1 MKASLLLLLLLV
13 GVNFSARAQSDKL
26 IKTQAYKAY
35 SRSGLE
41 KLRSGDSDGAIADFT
56 EAIKVAPAAGDE
68 ALAGSYVNRSVPFQS
83 KGDLD
88 AALADVNKAIK
99 IQPRSFVIYRN
110 RGLLFEKRKELDKA
124 LADYTKAIKISSEL
138 LSYLPPTMRGPQF
151 APAYLSR
158 GLLLLARGNDAE
170 AEKDFAKG
178 IELDPAS
185 KPRLEKKIQEVKEKR
200 PAKP

>member
-1 MKASLLLLLLLV
+1 MKERGRCSFASAAFPDALIHLISVLLRSVMKASLLLLLLLV

-88 AALADVNKAIK
+88 AALADVNKA
-99 IQPRSFVIYRN
+99 
-110 RGLLFEKRKELDKA
+110 
-124 LADYTKAIKISSEL
+124 
-138 LSYLPPTMRGPQF
+138 
-151 APAYLSR
+151 
-158 GLLLLARGNDAE
+158 
-170 AEKDFAKG
+170 
-178 IELDPAS
+178 
-185 KPRLEKKIQEVKEKR
+185 
-200 PAKP
+200 